1 MPRGEKGILGY
12 RKDPKKQI
20 LFSFTARQGDDWPS
34 DDSDEDYKPE
44 GDHAD
49 SESVAKKR

>member
-44 GDHAD
+44 CGPED
-49 SESVAKKR
+49 SESARKKM